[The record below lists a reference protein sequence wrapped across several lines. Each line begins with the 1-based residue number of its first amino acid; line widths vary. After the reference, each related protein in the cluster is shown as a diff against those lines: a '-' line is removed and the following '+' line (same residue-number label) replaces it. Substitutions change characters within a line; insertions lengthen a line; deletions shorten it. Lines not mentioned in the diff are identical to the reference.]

1 MRLTR
6 RATLLLMVLLSAAQA
21 VAQMPTT
28 PTRDD
33 PARTPAAAID
43 DAPQALKPLAP
54 EHYTRQH
61 VAPDMLSASIEALNA
76 QTHAAA
82 YRAALSEIREHLVK
96 MRMSALI
103 LMYKQ
108 QIIADAQADLGLE
121 DVPQHH
127 TDAQFRIHLHALK
140 RHGIELRL
148 PELPPGRHASG
159 LPMTPGSRLRQE
171 TGLQP

>member
-33 PARTPAAAID
+33 PARAPAASMD
-43 DAPQALKPLAP
+43 DAPPLKPLEP

-82 YRAALSEIREHLVK
+82 YRAALSEIRENLVK